1 MGFIESPLL
10 GASRGHANPARRLS
24 RGGSTETSGTT
35 RMSEFDEADASN
47 AYDDLPQDVIEVGNA
62 AIWSLSTCKPN
73 FGVEQLRDDD
83 FDSFWQYVTNTR
95 RLTLGRSEG
104 PQPHIVNIQF
114 SKKQT
119 ISVRYMLRLTL
130 KYVGL
135 YLDYTADE
143 SYTPQVIAV
152 KAGTCHADLQE
163 FCITNVEEPV
173 GWVYISLH
181 LDPERRKPLRTH
193 LVQIVILKNHQLGKD
208 THIRQIKIFAPRPY
222 VLFQR

>member
-1 MGFIESPLL
+1 MLTMTCPKTSLKWETPPFGHCQHVNLTL
-10 GASRGHANPARRLS
+10 ASNSCETMTLTRF
-24 RGGSTETSGTT
+24 GSTSLLQKKT
-35 RMSEFDEADASN
+35 N
-47 AYDDLPQDVIEVGNA
+47 A
-62 AIWSLSTCKPN
+62 C
-73 FGVEQLRDDD
+73 
-83 FDSFWQYVTNTR
+83 
-95 RLTLGRSEG
+95 RSEG

-119 ISVRYMLRLTL
+119 ISVRYMLSLTL

-222 VLFQR
+222 V